1 MKKKTFVF
9 LLAILY
15 SFSFFL
21 MTVKQIGP
29 VNASEKKTVLIEMF
43 TATWCPPCALAN
55 PDMDDMYEA
64 DNTNFIMIKYHVS
77 DSYEVDFSRKRSTK
91 YKANAIPN
99 ILIDGKDRI
108 VGYVQNFKEELQQKV
123 DTAKVLENNI
133 QIEGSANWISP
144 SQIEYTATW
153 SGDYLGKKAHAVIM
167 QDYTY
172 FFGPNKEKIHRFL
185 VREGQS
191 IETLQNGSDQFTFT
205 IKPDWSKEMLVGAVW
220 VEDENGV
227 LQSQLIKIADI
238 PSNPEKPIFS
248 SSPNIMDFEQI
259 AVATIEKKFLV
270 LVNGGKEKGEIEVS
284 AKDSYIKI
292 ATTDLKQVMEPT
304 SQKKVSIEIDTTGLP
319 LGTYQSEIT
328 LQGASYQKTAPISF
342 EVVPT
347 PEIVVSQSLINFGRC
362 TKDSIPVQKLTLSNK
377 FPGTIKG
384 RIKSSVKW
392 INLSSTLIDDH
403 EKTIDITIDASK
415 LTPNLYKE
423 TIEVETTGGNATIL
437 VRLDLVE
444 KKVEIKL
451 TVDNPVPSIDGVEQK
466 PMKAAPFIMGGR
478 TMLPIRFISEAFGA
492 KVEYDA
498 KDKKIKIVY
507 KDIQVD
513 LQIGNTQAFINQKE
527 ETIDAPP
534 IIRIGRTFVPLR
546 FITEAFGAEIT
557 YKPEIRTVT
566 IIF

>member
-55 PDMDDMYEA
+55 PDMDEMYEA

-77 DSYEVDFSRKRSTK
+77 DSYEIDFARKRSTK

-123 DTAKVLENNI
+123 DAAKVLENNI
-133 QIEGSANWISP
+133 QIEGSAKWIST
-144 SQIEYTATW
+144 SQIEYSATW

-191 IETLQNGSDQFTFT
+191 IETLQSGSDKFIFS
-205 IKPDWSKEMLVGAVW
+205 IKPDWSKEMLVGAIW

-227 LQSQLIKIADI
+227 LNSQLIKIAEI

-248 SSPNIMDFEQI
+248 SNPNEMDFEQI

-270 LVNGGKEKGEIEVS
+270 LVNGGKEKGEIEIS
-284 AKDSYIKI
+284 AKDAYIKI
-292 ATTDLKQVMEPT
+292 ASTDLKQAMEPT
-304 SQKKVSIEIDTTGLP
+304 SQKKVSIEIVTTGLP

-328 LQGASYQKTAPISF
+328 LKGDGYQKTVPISL

-347 PEIVVSQSLINFGRC
+347 PEIMLNQTLINFGRC
-362 TKDSIPVQKLTLSNK
+362 TKSSIPVQKLTLSNK

-415 LTPNLYKE
+415 LTPALYKE

-444 KKVEIKL
+444 KKVKIDL
-451 TVDNPVPSIDGVEQK
+451 TIDNTIPVIDGIAQE
-466 PMKAAPFIMGGR
+466 PMEFPPFIGGGR
-478 TMLPIRFISEAFGA
+478 TLVPIRFISEAMGA

-498 KDKKIKIVY
+498 KERKIKITY
-507 KDIQVD
+507 QDIQVD
-513 LQIGNTQAFINQKE
+513 LQIGNSQAFINQKE
-527 ETIDAPP
+527 VTIDAPP
-534 IIRIGRTFVPLR
+534 VIRSSRSFVPLR
-546 FITEAFGAEIT
+546 FISEAFGATIT
-557 YKPEIRTVT
+557 YEAETRTIT